1 MRRIA
6 LVLAIAVLPACS
18 VKVRTGPLPADNVP
32 AVFEG
37 AWKGT
42 GSQSDNPGVEWT
54 IALTLADGAV
64 GEVIGTITYPSLA
77 CGGDLILRRAGSGS
91 VEMQERITF
100 GNCLDGG
107 TVSIWQ
113 DRRIAGLRYAWRE
126 QSGPLTASGVLTQ
139 AQPPA
144 D

>member
-6 LVLAIAVLPACS
+6 VVLALAVLPACS

-37 AWKGT
+37 AWKGRGT
-42 GSQSDNPGVEWT
+42 QSDGGHWT
-54 IALTLADGAV
+54 IALTLADGRV

-77 CGGDLILRRAGSGS
+77 CGGDLILRQADGDR
-91 VEMQERITF
+91 VELLERITF
-100 GNCLDGG
+100 GNCVDGIL
-107 TVSIWQ
+107 SITN
-113 DRRIAGLRYAWRE
+113 DRRHAGLGYAWR
-126 QSGPLTASGVLTQ
+126 QVGGTLTAEGELAR

-144 D
+144 N

>member
-6 LVLAIAVLPACS
+6 LVLAIAALPACS

-42 GSQSDNPGVEWT
+42 GTQSDNPGTHWT

-77 CGGDLILRRAGSGS
+77 CGGDLILRQANGGE
-91 VEMQERITF
+91 VELLERITF

-107 TVSIWQ
+107 IVRITN
-113 DRRIAGLRYAWRE
+113 DRRHAGLGYAWR
-126 QSGPLTASGVLTQ
+126 QQGGPLTAEGELAR

-144 D
+144 S

>member
-1 MRRIA
+1 MRRLA
-6 LVLAIAVLPACS
+6 FVLAFAALPACS
-18 VKVRTGPLPADNVP
+18 VKVRTGPLPSDNVP

-37 AWKGT
+37 SWKGT

-54 IALTLADGAV
+54 IALTLSDGAV

-91 VEMQERITF
+91 VELRERITF
-100 GNCLDGG
+100 GTCVDGG
-107 TVSIWQ
+107 VVSIWQ
-113 DRRIAGLRYAWRE
+113 DRRIAGLRFAWRE
-126 QSGPLTASGVLTQ
+126 ERGPLTASGVIAT

-144 D
+144 N